1 MEPDTDFRIN
11 IYYLTLDVKL
21 YIITFLLSYH
31 RLDVYPLY
39 AFQHTGLLYFLFCSI
54 CSFVLSII
62 VTFVYFINLAISIVK
77 FDIIH
82 ITDIQ
87 NVTPNMIPI
96 FLGIGSTLL
105 NVRIMYI
112 NVFKFII
119 CDTFL
124 YS

>member
-21 YIITFLLSYH
+21 YIIT
-31 RLDVYPLY
+31 Y

-62 VTFVYFINLAISIVK
+62 VTFVYFMNLAISIVK
-77 FDIIH
+77 LDIIH
-82 ITDIQ
+82 TTDIQ
-87 NVTPNMIPI
+87 NVKLNIIPI

-105 NVRIMYI
+105 NVRIMNI
-112 NVFKFII
+112 NVLKFII
-119 CDTFL
+119 YDVFL